1 MTRNIMLIILL
12 LSSCK
17 QYETSNPL
25 IGKWVYQTSG
35 MMGAREFT
43 QTFVKVNELDEN
55 SLGIVFLEDN
65 QVIEN
70 KNIGDCG
77 MPPVIY
83 DKCKGKW
90 TQDGK
95 KICIKASG
103 IVEQINDCYEIIT
116 INEKTLILK
125 CRK

>member
-1 MTRNIMLIILL
+1 MKQNILLIILL

-35 MMGAREFT
+35 MMNSKEFT
-43 QTFVKVNELDEN
+43 KTFVKTDVLDDN
-55 SLGIVFLEDN
+55 TFGIIFMEDN
-65 QVIEN
+65 QVIEH
-70 KNIGDCG
+70 KNIGYCG

-95 KICIKASG
+95 QICIKASG
-103 IVEQINDCYEIIT
+103 VFEKINECYEIIS
-116 INEKTLILK
+116 IDEKTLILK